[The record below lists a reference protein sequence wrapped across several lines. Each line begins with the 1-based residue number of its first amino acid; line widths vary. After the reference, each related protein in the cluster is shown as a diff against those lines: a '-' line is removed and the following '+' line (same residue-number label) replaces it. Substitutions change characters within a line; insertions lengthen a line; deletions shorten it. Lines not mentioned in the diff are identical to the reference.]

1 MQLRDGSTK
10 GRLLGVWEFAQLL
23 VKGPGFGSVM
33 RAPRKMAELREFGS
47 FRLDRKKGSR
57 AGRPV
62 DRKVIHR
69 LLTVIGEFGSL
80 RA

>member
-1 MQLRDGSTK
+1 
-10 GRLLGVWEFAQLL
+10 
-23 VKGPGFGSVM
+23 
-33 RAPRKMAELREFGS
+33 MAELREFGS